1 MKRRFKPRRPAV
13 SWAQS
18 YRIPMA
24 VEEIH
29 LFRDEDTYP
38 VCPRCH
44 LTMEREYQSYC
55 DRCGQAL
62 SWKGY
67 SKARV
72 VTMR

>member
-1 MKRRFKPRRPAV
+1 MRRRLRKKRQATD
-13 SWAQS
+13 SAQT
-18 YRIPMA
+18 YRIPMR

-29 LFRDEDTYP
+29 LFRGEDAYP

-55 DRCGQAL
+55 DRCGQVL

-72 VTMR
+72 VSMR

>member
-1 MKRRFKPRRPAV
+1 MRRFHKKKRSDV
-13 SWAQS
+13 SWAQT
-18 YRIPMA
+18 YRIPMT

-29 LFRDEDTYP
+29 LFGEKDAYP
-38 VCPRCH
+38 VCPRCR

-62 SWKGY
+62 SWKGF

-72 VTMR
+72 VSMR